1 LAAEFGITMEAKNLF
16 FDRQAVTSQVDAA
29 TRKALSKAGAFVRRS
44 SRSSI
49 RRRKRVSRPGE
60 PPSAHST
67 DPVAS
72 IKNILFAYEPQNQ
85 SVVIGPVRL
94 NGKQVVGGAIVSG
107 TVPQTL
113 EFGGTVG
120 LREKRVG
127 KRWVSIGRRKARPG
141 QPTRIR
147 KVKYAPRPFMGP
159 ALDREA
165 PKFPTLWANSVRA

>member
-1 LAAEFGITMEAKNLF
+1 VAAGFGITMEVKHLF
-16 FDRQAVTSQVDAA
+16 FDRQAVTSRVAKA
-29 TRKALSKAGAFVRRS
+29 NRKALSKAGAFVRRS

-72 IKNILFAYEPQNQ
+72 IKNILFAYEPANEG
-85 SVVIGPVRL
+85 VVIGPVRL
-94 NGKQVVGGAIVSG
+94 HAKQVAGGAIASG

-113 EFGGTVG
+113 ELGGTVG

-127 KRWVSIGRRKARPG
+127 KRWVSAGRRKARPG
-141 QPTRIR
+141 QPTRVR
-147 KVKYAPRPFMGP
+147 KARYAPRPFMGP
-159 ALDREA
+159 ALAREA
-165 PKFPTLWANSVRA
+165 PKFPDLWSNSVRA